1 MAKVLNSIYKVN
13 FVNKKE
19 NKWLI
24 DILEAYIDKSVTTS
38 IVRLDWELCDY
49 NTDICVFR
57 NKHTNVSVS
66 LNFDGLVLT
75 TLVKKLIPETKNDAI
90 RKYEK
95 VESKSYGYDINNHN
109 DFVNKI
115 SDYLIQWFDNE
126 ESLLN

>member
-1 MAKVLNSIYKVN
+1 M
-13 FVNKKE
+13 
-19 NKWLI
+19 
-24 DILEAYIDKSVTTS
+24 
-38 IVRLDWELCDY
+38 
-49 NTDICVFR
+49 FR

-115 SDYLIQWFDNE
+115 SDYLIQWLDNE